1 MPSIRCAPEAW
12 CADMA
17 ETKTADATMDAFAI
31 ASTAHV
37 DALTAR
43 AALERLTTLVV
54 QGEIDTRAEADVD
67 AFVCFA
73 DGIGARIDGVAEA
86 LDDLAHRIAE
96 AE

>member
-1 MPSIRCAPEAW
+1 M
-12 CADMA
+12 ADA
-17 ETKTADATMDAFAI
+17 KKCDATMDAFVLAG
-31 ASTAHV
+31 AAHS

-54 QGEIDTRAEADVD
+54 QGELDTSADEELD

-73 DGIGARIDGVAEA
+73 DGIGARIECVAEA

>member
-1 MPSIRCAPEAW
+1 MVDVALT
-12 CADMA
+12 D
-17 ETKTADATMDAFAI
+17 DATVDAFAI

-54 QGEIDTRAEADVD
+54 QGELDTRAEADVD

-86 LDDLAHRIAE
+86 LDALTHRIGRANK
-96 AE
+96 

>member
-1 MPSIRCAPEAW
+1 
-12 CADMA
+12 MA

-43 AALERLTTLVV
+43 AALERLTALVV
-54 QGEIDTRAEADVD
+54 QGEIDPRAERDLD
-67 AFVCFA
+67 AFVCYA

-86 LDDLAHRIAE
+86 LDALTHRIAG